1 MKPITVIGTL
11 FFSLLASS
19 EVFASEIYKLD
30 RSLNIRSSNTNFIS
44 TESVIGH
51 VSQGTEFTILSRK
64 KLQSG
69 AEALEIEIV
78 SPGRG
83 SALPKVK
90 STPFYIYQSKNKKFQ
105 TLTPSSAT
113 EAGSDCADGSCHKS
127 AAQTQM
133 SSQHAVQT
141 SREIVAAI
149 EEQASAP
156 TEITADA
163 TQIQSQ
169 IQRYSE
175 SSAVQKM
182 VSWSMKNIT
191 RLSGA
196 GQCYKKS
203 KKALVA
209 GGLIDSH
216 FSDKYARD
224 AANTL
229 AERGFVNLNAHPY
242 NLKLT
247 PETAPKGAVLVYRSR
262 IKCDTSRN
270 TGRTMDSGCGHI
282 EIKLGDGSDTK
293 GFKYASDYKSKESIL
308 SGATGDRY
316 ELAAVMIKPNL

>member
-1 MKPITVIGTL
+1 MKPITVIGVL
-11 FFSLLASS
+11 FYSLFASS

-30 RSLNIRSSNTNFIS
+30 RSLNVRSSNTNFIS

-51 VSQGTEFTILSRK
+51 ASKGTEFTVLSRK

-78 SPGRG
+78 SPGQG

-105 TLTPSSAT
+105 NVAPSSAT
-113 EAGSDCADGSCHKS
+113 EAGSDCADGSCYQS
-127 AAQTQM
+127 ASQVQM
-133 SSQHAVQT
+133 NSQHAVQT
-141 SREIVAAI
+141 ARDIVAAV
-149 EEQASAP
+149 EEQVSTP
-156 TEITADA
+156 TEKMTDENL
-163 TQIQSQ
+163 IQNQ

-175 SSAVQKM
+175 SASVQKM

-196 GQCYKKS
+196 GQCYKKTKRS
-203 KKALVA
+203 LAA

-216 FSDKYARD
+216 YDDKYARD
-224 AANTL
+224 AADSL
-229 AERGFVNLNAHPY
+229 AERGFVNLNTSPY

-262 IKCDTSRN
+262 IKCDKTKN

-293 GFKYASDYKSKESIL
+293 GFKYSSDYKNKESIL
-308 SGATGDRY
+308 AGSTGDRY